1 MSKLPWLALVMVA
14 LPSMALAQTEKTS
27 VTPMT
32 EMRGGKPYFEASQS
46 ITGQG
51 TVLWVDSKTR
61 KLTLRTAERE
71 TLVIKAS
78 NRVKNFDQI
87 KERDVVKV
95 AYTQTVNITVTDAG
109 AAEVAQDTSSANAE
123 SEAKPGESASKV
135 TQYKATITALDK
147 SKGIASLKGS
157 DGADFTITP
166 RDPARLG
173 QVNVGDLVT
182 ISYTEAV
189 AASIQKVKPK
199 K

>member
-1 MSKLPWLALVMVA
+1 MNTLPWLALVMVA
-14 LPSMALAQTEKTS
+14 LPSTALAQTEKNS

-46 ITGQG
+46 ITAQG
-51 TVLWVDSKTR
+51 TVLKVDSKAR
-61 KLTLRTAERE
+61 NLTFLNAERE

-78 NRVKNFDQI
+78 SRVKNLHQI
-87 KERDVVKV
+87 KEKDVVKISYEQSV
-95 AYTQTVNITVTDAG
+95 SITVTDA
-109 AAEVAQDTSSANAE
+109 ATAEVPQDTTSAPAD
-123 SEAKPGESASKV
+123 SEAKPSGL
-135 TQYKATITALDK
+135 THYKATITALDK
-147 SKGIASLKGS
+147 SKGVASLKGY

-173 QVNVGDLVT
+173 QVNVGDVVT

-189 AASIQKVKPK
+189 AASVQKVKPK

>member
-14 LPSMALAQTEKTS
+14 LPSMVLAQTEKTS

-46 ITGQG
+46 ITAQG
-51 TVLWVDSKTR
+51 TVLTVDPKAR
-61 KLTLRTAERE
+61 NLTFLNAERE
-71 TLVIKAS
+71 TLVIKAGTG
-78 NRVKNFDQI
+78 VKNFDKI
-87 KERDVVKV
+87 KENDAVKIS
-95 AYTQTVNITVTDAG
+95 YTQRVSLTVTDAG
-109 AAEVAQDTSSANAE
+109 APEVAQDTSSTHADPEAN
-123 SEAKPGESASKV
+123 SGESASKV
-135 TQYKATITALDK
+135 THYKARITALDK
-147 SKGIASLKGS
+147 GKGVASLKGL
-157 DGADFTITP
+157 DGSEFTVTP

>member
-1 MSKLPWLALVMVA
+1 MNKLPWLALVMVA

-32 EMRGGKPYFEASQS
+32 EKRGGKPYFEASQS
-46 ITGQG
+46 ITAQG
-51 TVLWVDSKTR
+51 TVLKVDSKAR
-61 KLTLRTAERE
+61 NLTFLNAERE

-78 NRVKNFDQI
+78 SRVKNFDQI
-87 KERDVVKV
+87 KEKDVVKISYEQSV
-95 AYTQTVNITVTDAG
+95 SITVTDA
-109 AAEVAQDTSSANAE
+109 ATAEVPRDTTSAQADSG
-123 SEAKPGESASKV
+123 AKPSGL
-135 TQYKATITALDK
+135 THYRATITALDK
-147 SKGIASLKGS
+147 TKGVASLKGH

-166 RDPARLG
+166 RDPARLD

-189 AASIQKVKPK
+189 AASVQKVKPK